1 MAMSYHICI
10 QMCCEQD
17 ECKLAVFNEVEAVC
31 YLKKDGAEN
40 PANSVAAE
48 GVSTYTI
55 DSRSG
60 ESVLLVYIATY
71 CDVGHSGGRPRHI
84 LPPLSHPQLL
94 IADGNICFSQPIHGR
109 AFLFFFLFSCFA
121 LEPVLLLCTDSTK
134 AQAPTATVSTYEPQG
149 FNLIKP
155 SGVTC
160 NRSCTKQQSI
170 YSSAFASTR
179 VRQRKQ
185 AGKKSK
191 SVADSHYA
199 SYEYIISPLFYCC

>member
-10 QMCCEQD
+10 QMCCEQE

-109 AFLFFFLFSCFA
+109 AYLFLFSFFLFCFGTCA
-121 LEPVLLLCTDSTK
+121 SFVHRQHEGTSSDSH
-134 AQAPTATVSTYEPQG
+134 
-149 FNLIKP
+149 
-155 SGVTC
+155 
-160 NRSCTKQQSI
+160 SI
-170 YSSAFASTR
+170 YVRTTR
-179 VRQRKQ
+179 
-185 AGKKSK
+185 
-191 SVADSHYA
+191 
-199 SYEYIISPLFYCC
+199 L